1 MDVEFTVKIIKKDSV
16 KLVYPRIEDSTYT
29 MTVGLDKSL
38 DNALKIA
45 TSGLLGWLQF
55 DYYLSLKEATQ
66 VISTSI
72 EYTIAEIADPE
83 IEVVAKIKKEILK
96 GLKKYN

>member
-1 MDVEFTVKIIKKDSV
+1 MTYPKVEDQ
-16 KLVYPRIEDSTYT
+16 VYI

-45 TSGLLGWLQF
+45 TSGLLNWLQN
-55 DYYLSLKEATQ
+55 DYHLSLQEATQ
-66 VISTSI
+66 VMSTSV

-83 IEVVAKIKKEILK
+83 VEVVAKIKKEILK
-96 GLKKYN
+96 GLKKNN